1 VIAWPDGLIS
11 AVARRRSVLLIGSGV
26 SANSATDDGR
36 RPSTWGAFLTAAY
49 KKLGKRLPYISS
61 SLKSY
66 NYLEACDY
74 LRSEHGEEWPN
85 IVRAEFA
92 TPLYRPAD
100 IHKAIFDLDSR
111 IIASLNFDKIYDN
124 YANLA
129 SEGTIIVKTY
139 YDPDMRDAV
148 SGADRYI
155 IKPHGTVDT
164 VSKMI
169 FTLEQYGKART
180 EYASFYDV
188 FSSLL
193 HTHTFICVGCGLA
206 DPDLQLIFEDYRYKH
221 GESPHFITLPS
232 PVSEAQRN
240 LIKRTR
246 GLNVLTYSP
255 RDNHADLTK
264 SLQDLVSQVSL
275 KRDEIADLRSW

>member
-1 VIAWPDGLIS
+1 MIVWPDGLVG

-26 SANSATDDGR
+26 SANSTTDDGR
-36 RPSTWGAFLTAAY
+36 RPATWGAFLISAY
-49 KKLGKRLPYISS
+49 KRLERRLPHISS
-61 SLKSY
+61 ALKSY

-74 LRSEHGEEWPN
+74 LRTEHGEEWPN
-85 IVRAEFA
+85 IIRAEFA
-92 TPLYRPAD
+92 TPVYRAAD

-111 IIASLNFDKIYDN
+111 IVASLNFDKIYDN
-124 YANLA
+124 YALTA
-129 SEGTIIVKTY
+129 SEGTAIIKTY
-139 YDPDMRDAV
+139 YDPDIRDAV
-148 SGADRYI
+148 SGIDRYI

-169 FTLEQYGKART
+169 FTLEQYGLART
-180 EYASFYDV
+180 AYAPFYDV

-193 HTHTFICVGCGLA
+193 HTHTLICIGCGLA

-255 RDNHADLTK
+255 RNNHLDLTK
-264 SLQDLVSQVSL
+264 SLQELVGKVSA